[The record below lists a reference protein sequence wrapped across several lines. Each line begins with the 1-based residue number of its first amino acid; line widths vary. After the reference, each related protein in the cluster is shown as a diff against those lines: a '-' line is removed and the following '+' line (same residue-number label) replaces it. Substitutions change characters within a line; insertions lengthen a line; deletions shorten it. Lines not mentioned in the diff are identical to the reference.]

1 MIDIHNHIL
10 PGLDDGAGDIY
21 DTIEMAHIAV
31 DSGITAIVATPHCN
45 IPGLYENYFDRV
57 YKATYM
63 KAVNAL
69 KQENIPLRLLPGM
82 EIFAT
87 EDIVDLIKMKKVI
100 TLNKSRYILIEF
112 DFNEDPEYADMI
124 LQQVRELGLIP
135 VVAHVERYEFIQQSP
150 GIVYKWQEKGY
161 CIQINKSSFL
171 GKFGYIAQKTAYL
184 LLDRGVA
191 TVIASDAHTPYRR
204 TPYLLEAYEE
214 LLYDYPK
221 EYLSVLLKKNPYRI
235 CKNKEIIPLNP
246 VKI

>member
-45 IPGLYENYFDRV
+45 IPGLYENYFDRE
-57 YKATYM
+57 YKEAYM

-69 KQENIPLRLLPGM
+69 KRENIPLRLLPGM

-87 EDIVDLIKMKKVI
+87 EHIVDLIKMKKVI

-112 DFNEDPEYADMI
+112 DFNEDPEYADII
-124 LQQVRELGLIP
+124 LRQVRELGLIP
-135 VVAHVERYEFIQQSP
+135 IIAHVERYEFVQQNPS
-150 GIVYKWQEKGY
+150 IVYKWRERGY

-171 GKFGYIAQKTAYL
+171 GKFGNAAQKIAYL
-184 LLDRGVA
+184 LLDKGGA

-204 TPYLLEAYEE
+204 TPYLLEVYEE

-246 VKI
+246 VEI